1 MQAVLTKEDVE
12 KSLVSLPTNF
22 SLDDLMEKLIITEK
36 INIAKIQIENGE
48 FIEDEDLD
56 SIVEKW

>member
-12 KSLVSLPTNF
+12 RSLVSLPTNF

-36 INIAKIQIENGE
+36 INIAKIQIEKGE
-48 FIEDEDLD
+48 FIKDEDLD